1 MQITKEE
8 LEVLKSQEQ
17 KKAQLYNELGRIEA
31 VKHQYLHSLGQ
42 VLEEQD
48 KTKTSLEDKYGKI
61 NIDLTDGSYT
71 QIEDGQ

>member
-17 KKAQLYNELGRIEA
+17 KKAQLYTELGRIES
-31 VKHQYLHSLGQ
+31 VKHQYLHALDQ

-61 NIDLTDGSYT
+61 NIDLSDGSYT
-71 QIEDGQ
+71 PIEDNG

>member
-1 MQITKEE
+1 MEITKEE

-17 KKAQLYNELGRIEA
+17 KKAQLYTELGRIES
-31 VKHQYLHSLGQ
+31 VKHQYLHALDK

>member
-17 KKAQLYNELGRIEA
+17 KKAQLYAELGRIES
-31 VKHQYLHSLGQ
+31 VKHQYLHTLDQ
-42 VLEEQD
+42 ILDEQD
-48 KTKTSLEDKYGKI
+48 KTKISLEDKYGKI